1 MVGAGIAREP
11 TPAGVFAGTA
21 RSYTWHA
28 LRKFPSLDPPLS
40 AVSHARPQRSG
51 TVLAYVPATAVIRHP
66 SDAGTDTSREWGSHM
81 SLFRQST
88 VMGLIAGMLLV
99 LGMVAMSPE
108 HAGLFFNIPGLL
120 VVIGGTFAATLVSR
134 PLHDVRA
141 VLREWPA
148 LLRDEQPTAVA
159 EMNQLLRFAEWYRL
173 GNLRAA
179 EHELTQVVQPF
190 LYAGLRLLVDG
201 CQPQDLSKS
210 LQWRMSGL
218 RAREQGQAQ
227 ILRTMAVFA
236 PAFGMLGTLFGL
248 IHMLSGLGESGLDE
262 IGSSM
267 AFAMITTLYGIV
279 AANLFFKPLA
289 IKLERRT
296 HQRLLQMGM
305 LMEGVLMVYEKRH
318 PTLIRETLEA
328 FELHREATAPAAQ
341 VLTLVRA

>member
-1 MVGAGIAREP
+1 M
-11 TPAGVFAGTA
+11 TL
-21 RSYTWHA
+21 
-28 LRKFPSLDPPLS
+28 LR
-40 AVSHARPQRSG
+40 H
-51 TVLAYVPATAVIRHP
+51 
-66 SDAGTDTSREWGSHM
+66 
-81 SLFRQST
+81 ST

-99 LGMVAMSPE
+99 LGMIAMSPE
-108 HAGLFFNIPGLL
+108 HIGLFFNIPGLL
-120 VVIGGTFAATLVSR
+120 VVVGGSFAATLVSR
-134 PLHDVRA
+134 PWRDVLA
-141 VLREWPA
+141 VLRSVPE
-148 LLRDEQPTAVA
+148 LLRDHAADVNA
-159 EMNQLLRFAEWYRL
+159 ETHQLLRFAEWYRL

-179 EHELTQVVQPF
+179 ERELDNVTHPF
-190 LYAGLRLLVDG
+190 LHAGLRMLADG

-218 RAREQGQAQ
+218 RAREQGEAQ
-227 ILRTMAVFA
+227 ILRTLAVFA

-248 IHMLSGLGESGLDE
+248 VHMLSGLGESGLGE

-305 LMEGVLMVYEKRH
+305 LMEGMLMVFEKRH

-328 FELHREATAPAAQ
+328 FELHTDTASAAPQ
-341 VLTLVRA
+341 VLSLVRA

>member
-1 MVGAGIAREP
+1 
-11 TPAGVFAGTA
+11 
-21 RSYTWHA
+21 
-28 LRKFPSLDPPLS
+28 
-40 AVSHARPQRSG
+40 
-51 TVLAYVPATAVIRHP
+51 
-66 SDAGTDTSREWGSHM
+66 M
-81 SLFRQST
+81 SLLRQST
-88 VMGLIAGMLLV
+88 VMGLIAGALLV
-99 LGMVAMSPE
+99 LGMAVMSPE
-108 HAGLFFNIPGLL
+108 HIGVFFNVPGLL
-120 VVIGGTFAATLVSR
+120 VVVGGTFAATLVSR
-134 PLHDVRA
+134 PLSDVHA
-141 VLREWPA
+141 VLRELPA
-148 LLRDEQPTAVA
+148 LLRDEQPGTDAQTK
-159 EMNQLLRFAEWYRL
+159 QLLRFAEWYRL

-179 EHELTQVVQPF
+179 EHELNQVAHPF
-190 LYAGLRLLVDG
+190 LYAGLRMLADG

-218 RAREQGQAQ
+218 RAREQGEAQ

-248 IHMLSGLGESGLDE
+248 VHMLSGLGESGLGE

-296 HQRLLQMGM
+296 HQRLMQMGM
-305 LMEGVLMVYEKRH
+305 LMEGLLMVYEKRH

-328 FELHREATAPAAQ
+328 FELHRGPAATAPQ